1 MYIFLRQFSLF
12 LIFITIDLVSFFVIL
27 YWLKSNNED
36 QFLFLIINILSLG
49 KMIYAKICAEIMPSG
64 RTIFFQ
70 VKGRV
75 KSPAATNSH
84 WHLIKLAHSLC
95 SARPFDTIY
104 GTWSRKITM
113 FCQMFLKAK
122 HCWAELSECCA
133 LNLQNDLV
141 KTTIFEWVLALVQ
154 CINTV
159 R

>member
-1 MYIFLRQFSLF
+1 MFDSLSFKTSTNFKKCLNHEMTNFSDIYQDF
-12 LIFITIDLVSFFVIL
+12 PIVGVVFSRATDCVCVTL

-113 FCQMFLKAK
+113 FCQMFLKA
-122 HCWAELSECCA
+122 
-133 LNLQNDLV
+133 
-141 KTTIFEWVLALVQ
+141 
-154 CINTV
+154 
-159 R
+159 

>member
-1 MYIFLRQFSLF
+1 MS
-12 LIFITIDLVSFFVIL
+12 LIFIINQYTYVGSYLFMFFCVCVTL

-64 RTIFFQ
+64 KTIFFQ

-122 HCWAELSECCA
+122 HCWAE
-133 LNLQNDLV
+133 
-141 KTTIFEWVLALVQ
+141 WVLCSKFTKWSGENNYLWMGFSPSAMHKYS
-154 CINTV
+154 
-159 R
+159 